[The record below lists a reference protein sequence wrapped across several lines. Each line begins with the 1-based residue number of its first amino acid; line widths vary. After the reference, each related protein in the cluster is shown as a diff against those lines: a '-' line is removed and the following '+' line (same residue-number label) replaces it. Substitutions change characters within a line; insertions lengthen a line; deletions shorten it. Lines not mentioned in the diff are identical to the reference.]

1 MRQFDIISLHTI
13 GQIVHVVKA
22 YVIINAIETVRSLE
36 LATST
41 TFLRVV
47 AAKEL

>member
-1 MRQFDIISLHTI
+1 MRQFEVVSLHTT
-13 GQIVHVVKA
+13 GQIVHVVEA
-22 YVIINAIETVRSLE
+22 YVIIDAIDIVRNVKRET
-36 LATST
+36 TT

>member
-1 MRQFDIISLHTI
+1 MRQFEVVSLHTTK
-13 GQIVHVVKA
+13 QIVHVVEA
-22 YVIINAIETVRSLE
+22 YVIIDAIEIVRSLE
-36 LATST
+36 LATAT